1 MCTFCVVLQ
10 RFVTEPDAENVL
22 GKTEWR
28 LELENGEHNHPAA
41 TDISA
46 YPAARRLKGDEQQTI
61 WEISDAGA
69 DPKVILATVRQ
80 RNPKCELIVK
90 DIYNHK
96 AQLRNVNLNGRTPLE
111 KLLDDMQ
118 SDGVLHVYE
127 RDAEGRITR
136 LFFALPLCVALAR
149 EFYHVLLMDATYK
162 TNKFKM
168 PLLHAVSLSSTSQ
181 TFSAA
186 FCFLRSETE
195 ADYTWALTQIKS
207 IFDGDHLPKVIVTD
221 CDQALMSALATVFPN
236 AHNLL
241 CVQRDFP
248 PKVCDYLKNTWIVH
262 KERFVHAWTR
272 NHRHLNN
279 LVTSRAEGKHASL
292 KSWHRLAVE
301 HQEKAIRQRIAY
313 ERANTL
319 IAHRNDIWAD
329 VRRKVSHFA
338 LKEVEKQVQKARH
351 FGDVVKPCTETF
363 QRTMGLPCAH
373 AVRDILAT
381 PPGRFQMEHF
391 FEHWWLDR
399 PAPAAAGNGTRDL
412 VAVMEN
418 VAARHDLLPPH
429 QQRLLQDQLEVL
441 SQEQVTAPVQ
451 DPPMRRPRGRP
462 RGARGRRAPAD
473 NSTRRDPSA
482 FERVPN

>member
-162 TNKFKM
+162 TNKRQARFAQELGFR
-168 PLLHAVSLSSTSQ
+168 LL
-181 TFSAA
+181 
-186 FCFLRSETE
+186 
-195 ADYTWALTQIKS
+195 
-207 IFDGDHLPKVIVTD
+207 GGP
-221 CDQALMSALATVFPN
+221 
-236 AHNLL
+236 
-241 CVQRDFP
+241 QRCP
-248 PKVCDYLKNTWIVH
+248 Q
-262 KERFVHAWTR
+262 
-272 NHRHLNN
+272 
-279 LVTSRAEGKHASL
+279 
-292 KSWHRLAVE
+292 HRLAVE

-429 QQRLLQDQLEVL
+429 QQRLLQDQLEKCAL
-441 SQEQVTAPVQ
+441 WTSGC
-451 DPPMRRPRGRP
+451 MHGRGVC
-462 RGARGRRAPAD
+462 A
-473 NSTRRDPSA
+473 
-482 FERVPN
+482 